1 VLFLLEAIDF
11 ELVMFAWDYLD
22 SIINQRTLWITSCS
36 QGPLGGYSGGGESAV
51 YDCLVLFVLTIGIN

>member
-22 SIINQRTLWITSCS
+22 SIVNQRTLWITSCS
-36 QGPLGGYSGGGESAV
+36 QGPLGGYSGGESAV
-51 YDCLVLFVLTIGIN
+51 YDCLDLFVLTIWIN